1 MLVFNI
7 YNCFPYIIL
16 GYLFIILGII
26 GKFGLYPAN
35 LGILG
40 IIDGISLFS
49 TILILILNKYVYLI
63 ILGLNIFPPISCGVV
78 AKSICVS
85 LLVLLSLVTIYHG
98 ISLNLKNFTLRKFIT
113 GSSMI
118 NVGLLLIIFI
128 NRDLSLTYIILI
140 FYLLFYVIISLG
152 LFGILLLWK
161 NKSSNIILN
170 DVNVEIIYN
179 PVVYCIFILYLIAIS
194 GFPVFILFF
203 NKFYIN
209 CLLAQDN
216 GLAIVME
223 LIIITLLAG
232 NYKYLRIIY
241 NVTSEYYY
249 KLLIDN
255 CNGIRYMGV
264 TYYPPN
270 AKIEYWNMLRCGL
283 VLNKDKDY
291 KELSYVLLLYPLI
304 INFLLTVSAYSAF
317 WHLVTHKK

>member
-1 MLVFNI
+1 M
-7 YNCFPYIIL
+7 
-16 GYLFIILGII
+16 LGIVD
-26 GKFGLYPAN
+26 N
-35 LGILG
+35 
-40 IIDGISLFS
+40 ISLFS
-49 TILILILNKYVYLI
+49 TIILLVLNKYVYLI
-63 ILGLNIFPPISCGVV
+63 ILGLNILPPITCGVV
-78 AKSICVS
+78 TKVIGVI

-249 KLLIDN
+249 KLLEW
-255 CNGIRYMGV
+255 
-264 TYYPPN
+264 N
-270 AKIEYWNMLRCGL
+270 ASSLLASLRDASLIFAYARSGSGRL

-291 KELSYVLLLYPLI
+291 KELSGVLLLYPLI
-304 INFLLTVSAYSAF
+304 LSCILNSGAYSTLF
-317 WHLVTHKK
+317 KFFMFENHHN

>member
-1 MLVFNI
+1 M
-7 YNCFPYIIL
+7 
-16 GYLFIILGII
+16 
-26 GKFGLYPAN
+26 
-35 LGILG
+35 
-40 IIDGISLFS
+40 
-49 TILILILNKYVYLI
+49 
-63 ILGLNIFPPISCGVV
+63 
-78 AKSICVS
+78 
-85 LLVLLSLVTIYHG
+85 
-98 ISLNLKNFTLRKFIT
+98 
-113 GSSMI
+113 
-118 NVGLLLIIFI
+118 
-128 NRDLSLTYIILI
+128 
-140 FYLLFYVIISLG
+140 
-152 LFGILLLWK
+152 
-161 NKSSNIILN
+161 N

-203 NKFYIN
+203 NKIYIN

-264 TYYPPN
+264 TYYPAN
-270 AKIEYWNMLRCGL
+270 IRVWNMFGGL

>member
-1 MLVFNI
+1 MVFNI

-203 NKFYIN
+203 NKIYIN

-241 NVTSEYYY
+241 YVTSEYYY

-270 AKIEYWNMLRCGL
+270 ANIEYWNMFGGL

>member
-1 MLVFNI
+1 MI
-7 YNCFPYIIL
+7 
-16 GYLFIILGII
+16 FIILGLL
-26 GKFGLYPAN
+26 GKFGLFPAN

-40 IIDGISLFS
+40 IVDNISLFS
-49 TILILILNKYVYLI
+49 TIILLVLNKYVYLI
-63 ILGLNIFPPISCGVV
+63 ILGLNILPPISCRVV
-78 AKSICVS
+78 AKSICVI

-98 ISLNLKNFTLRKFIT
+98 ISLNLRNFTLRKFIT

-118 NVGLLLIIFI
+118 NVGLLLIILI
-128 NRDLSLTYIILI
+128 NQDLSLTFIILI

-152 LFGILLLWK
+152 LLGILLLWK

-179 PVVYCIFILYLIAIS
+179 PVVYCILILYLIAIS

-203 NKFYIN
+203 NKFYMN
-209 CLLAQDN
+209 CLLAQNN

-223 LIIITLLAG
+223 LIIISLLAG

-249 KLLIDN
+249 KLFIDY
-255 CNGIRYMGV
+255 CNGIRYLFNDITNEV
-264 TYYPPN
+264 IKFPN
-270 AKIEYWNMLRCGL
+270 NIWIRDILFGGL

-291 KELSYVLLLYPLI
+291 KELSYVLLFYPLI
-304 INFLLTVSAYSAF
+304 INFLLTVSAYLSF
-317 WHLVTHKK
+317 FKLF

>member
-1 MLVFNI
+1 MNCLNNKSNEIICLCSWINGNLQLRNYQFCYLLSSKSISKLVFNI

-26 GKFGLYPAN
+26 GKFGLQPAN

-128 NRDLSLTYIILI
+128 NRDLSYIILI

-152 LFGILLLWK
+152 LFGILLL
-161 NKSSNIILN
+161 
-170 DVNVEIIYN
+170 
-179 PVVYCIFILYLIAIS
+179 
-194 GFPVFILFF
+194 
-203 NKFYIN
+203 
-209 CLLAQDN
+209 
-216 GLAIVME
+216 
-223 LIIITLLAG
+223 
-232 NYKYLRIIY
+232 
-241 NVTSEYYY
+241 
-249 KLLIDN
+249 
-255 CNGIRYMGV
+255 
-264 TYYPPN
+264 
-270 AKIEYWNMLRCGL
+270 
-283 VLNKDKDY
+283 
-291 KELSYVLLLYPLI
+291 
-304 INFLLTVSAYSAF
+304 
-317 WHLVTHKK
+317 